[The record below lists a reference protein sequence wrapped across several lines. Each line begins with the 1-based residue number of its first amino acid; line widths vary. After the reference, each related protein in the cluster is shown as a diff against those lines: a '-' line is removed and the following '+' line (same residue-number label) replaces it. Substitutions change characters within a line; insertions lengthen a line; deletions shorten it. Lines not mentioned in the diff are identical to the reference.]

1 MEPAPSLRSIAR
13 IALILSTACTTAAS
27 GDLPDGLAGRW
38 RLDLGVATD
47 SCVVDLRDAGAF
59 VAVGAFDCGTF
70 SGPATAIR
78 VGWAWSLALGDHAVQ
93 PEVLVGFSESAGGEL
108 LLGQSLFGTRQAADA
123 FAVLHR

>member
-1 MEPAPSLRSIAR
+1 MDRAPSLWKLAR
-13 IALILSTACTTAAS
+13 IALILSAACTTAPT
-27 GDLPDGLAGRW
+27 GDLPSGLAGRW
-38 RLDLGVATD
+38 RLDLGFTTD

-70 SGPATAIR
+70 SGPASAVR

-108 LLGQSLFGTRQAADA
+108 LLGQSLFGTRQAAEA